1 MIPSVLAFDVNELIL
16 DIQHL
21 GPLFHRLFGDKKL
34 VNEWYGQLV
43 LYSEAITL
51 AGGPYTPFFTL
62 SQAVLKLMG
71 SIHNVPIQQ
80 AELTSWECCRPQCLR
95 IPTCRPD

>member
-1 MIPSVLAFDVNELIL
+1 MIPSVLAFDVNKSIL